1 MIAIFQNHIGKTL
14 ISISLM
20 GVFSLIIL
28 RKCNPPPQD
37 INLAEI
43 TFTKEG
49 TASIFNA
56 NGKLLKVISIEIAET
71 PAETQVGLMYREHM
85 EPLQGMLFIFNQEEP
100 RYFYMK
106 NTIIPLDIIYLDK
119 DLKVVSF
126 HQNTTPMDESSL
138 PSEVPAQYVLEI
150 NAGLMEK
157 WGIKKGSYIS
167 FSRD

>member
-1 MIAIFQNHIGKTL
+1 
-14 ISISLM
+14 
-20 GVFSLIIL
+20 
-28 RKCNPPPQD
+28 
-37 INLAEI
+37 
-43 TFTKEG
+43 
-49 TASIFNA
+49 
-56 NGKLLKVISIEIAET
+56 
-71 PAETQVGLMYREHM
+71 
-85 EPLQGMLFIFNQEEP
+85 
-100 RYFYMK
+100 MK

>member
-1 MIAIFQNHIGKTL
+1 M
-14 ISISLM
+14 
-20 GVFSLIIL
+20 
-28 RKCNPPPQD
+28 
-37 INLAEI
+37 AEI

-126 HQNTTPMDESSL
+126 HQNTTPMDDHTSFRST
-138 PSEVPAQYVLEI
+138 SQYVLEI